1 MALKFSSGSK
11 FYVGKCYSK
20 FPFIYFSSSSALV
33 FSTYTFLFYVD
44 SGYSVLYF
52 TPYLGLATVGE
63 FRRWKCVSC
72 SQHWISMASK
82 KYRDYFLLL
91 DGNWFN
97 SCLTVSTLFLKIN
110 RKIASFE
117 VAKGTVQIYL
127 NFLYFFTVVS
137 LFQIKNE
144 TKTYQ
149 KLIIVHKYFTM
160 FVYAILTPT
169 IVFIVGE
176 ILFA

>member
-97 SCLTVSTLFLKIN
+97 SCLTVSNPFLENQPKNCFFRSSKRYCSNLLEFSVLFHRCFSISN
-110 RKIASFE
+110 
-117 VAKGTVQIYL
+117 
-127 NFLYFFTVVS
+127 
-137 LFQIKNE
+137 
-144 TKTYQ
+144 
-149 KLIIVHKYFTM
+149 
-160 FVYAILTPT
+160 
-169 IVFIVGE
+169 
-176 ILFA
+176 